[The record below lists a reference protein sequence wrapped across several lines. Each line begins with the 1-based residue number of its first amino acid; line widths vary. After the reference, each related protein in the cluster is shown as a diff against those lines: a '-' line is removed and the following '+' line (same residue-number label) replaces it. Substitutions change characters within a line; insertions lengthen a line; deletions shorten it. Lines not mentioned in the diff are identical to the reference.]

1 MPSIRALRDVTLT
14 ELEAH
19 AGTLPNIIYKRCRHV
34 ISENARVTKAAAS
47 LDREDLDNFG
57 LLMAESHRS
66 LRDDYEVSCAELDL
80 MVELAGQQ
88 EGVYGARMTGGGFGG
103 CTINLVRTHAVNDFQ
118 SGVADAYRKSTGRAP
133 QIFVSPAAEG
143 AGEVKE

>member
-1 MPSIRALRDVTLT
+1 V
-14 ELEAH
+14 
-19 AGTLPNIIYKRCRHV
+19 
-34 ISENARVTKAAAS
+34 SEAAAA
-47 LDREDLDNFG
+47 LEKGDLESFG
-57 LLMAESHRS
+57 TLMAESQRS

-80 MVELAGQQ
+80 MVELAAQQ

-103 CTINLVRTHAVNDFQ
+103 CTINLVRVDAVDEFQ
-118 SGVADAYRKSTGRAP
+118 SRIGAAYEKSTGRAP